1 MTTPTI
7 DLGRLERIKALGR
20 GQHKPPNGEFSA
32 CVMEAVAYVAGEPW
46 SDHPECACPVIGTF
60 LRTWNDSLP
69 DDDRTALLL
78 PLIPRLV
85 GTRLTRA
92 TEVRRATMSAD
103 WLVREYTPAWLRL
116 AGLISQADALAALP
130 EIADFTDTPSLM
142 PALIAARDSAAA
154 AWAAAVGAAWDAA
167 GAAAVGAAW
176 DALAGTARALQQS
189 ALRLVN
195 RMIEAA

>member
-154 AWAAAVGAAWDAA
+154 AWAAAVGAAWDA
-167 GAAAVGAAW
+167 
-176 DALAGTARALQQS
+176 LAGTARALQQS